1 MPDDGTLTP
10 TAPAGDPNASTFE
23 AITSQEALDA
33 IVQKRLGRERAK
45 YEPLEAQVADLTSQL
60 AQAGTATTDL
70 STAQDRIKDL
80 ETQLAAAQGDTLRAA
95 VAAEKGVPAALLTGT
110 TQEELEQSAQGLL
123 DYAAAQVPNGT
134 YVPTE
139 GRSNRNPTVDAKR
152 ELARKLFGR
161 DDAE

>member
-1 MPDDGTLTP
+1 MPDDSTTP

-23 AITSQEALDA
+23 AITSQEALDS

-45 YEPLEAQVADLTSQL
+45 IEPLETQVRDLTSQL
-60 AQAGTATTDL
+60 EQAGTAATDL
-70 STAQDRIKDL
+70 ATAQARIKDL
-80 ETQLAAAQGDTLRAA
+80 EGQLATAQGNSLRAS
-95 VAAEKGVPAALLTGT
+95 VAAEKGVPEALLAGSTK
-110 TQEELEQSAQGLL
+110 EELEESAQALL
-123 DYAAAQVPNGT
+123 DYAAAQVPTGT

-152 ELARKLFGR
+152 ELARQLFKR